1 MNCLISAKRVPSRPR
16 KIKTG
21 FKPSRSAKKSYRE
34 DLNNRASLAAADI
47 FAGAKMHGSAAH
59 RAEHMEVPDDIP
71 AGAGMHGGAAR
82 RGGHMDVPSEFSA
95 VRH

>member
-1 MNCLISAKRVPSRPR
+1 
-16 KIKTG
+16 
-21 FKPSRSAKKSYRE
+21 
-34 DLNNRASLAAADI
+34 
-47 FAGAKMHGSAAH
+47 MHGSAAH

>member
-1 MNCLISAKRVPSRPR
+1 
-16 KIKTG
+16 
-21 FKPSRSAKKSYRE
+21 
-34 DLNNRASLAAADI
+34 
-47 FAGAKMHGSAAH
+47 MHGSATR

-82 RGGHMDVPSEFSA
+82 RGGHMEVPSEFSA